1 MVVITFKKPGSQVDG
16 KNGVENIEAADPKS
30 LFSMTD
36 TEILEGIYATHV
48 VSHEHDRFDVHSLF
62 SITESILKCSK
73 QIVDNIEQKVPRV
86 HAETM
91 EGITITPGF
100 STPLCVLKSIVR
112 EVPCKA
118 PGEKNAH
125 DATLKILSKVS
136 KYSWEAKAVLAL
148 AAFSLQYGEFWLSA
162 QHQQSDQLA
171 LSVAFLKGVP
181 VLLKPENLKKRGRA
195 ITDLNNVIMS
205 TLQVIDCI
213 FQLEKLSIT
222 YSDVK
227 ELREILANARKDIS
241 VNVYWCIITT
251 VACAT
256 NITLLTCDE
265 GNSQDIV
272 QYAQKITIIL
282 SKLKQQLMICEEEI
296 EKLQAYIK
304 LKQLFQIPTEIMEV
318 MKILIFSEHH
328 VETTIFDGSI
338 KQLVRIDILRTK
350 NVLLFISSLE
360 ISVDYIARLR
370 TIYDFTKDNNEYEIV
385 WIPIVE
391 KWTEDLQHKFETL
404 RAKMPWYTVGQA
416 GALIAGIK
424 YIKEDWNFN
433 GKPMMV
439 VLNTKSQLQHFN
451 ALRMIWI
458 WGCQAFPFTQEKEVQ
473 LLLSLQDTWFSAITD
488 GIDTQISEWNK
499 DYDYIFFYGGDSDRV
514 NQFKEKATLINDE
527 IKKES
532 KISIKLYPVENNAN
546 NEGGDDRF
554 STFWS
559 AIESM
564 FHIKV
569 INKQIDD
576 VVKQVQKLLS
586 YKDDKSGW
594 AVLIQGRKL
603 VAIGAGSTM
612 YTVLEQY
619 HTWNQNVTVENF
631 GQVFNQQHGTAVKET
646 GHVCSCFSIAGATGS
661 TLEAMVCYECGN
673 VMEAFFNYKCC
684 HDKKKA
690 PLIT

>member
-1 MVVITFKKPGSQVDG
+1 MVVITFKKPGSQVDS
-16 KNGVENIEAADPKS
+16 KNGVENIEAADTKS

-148 AAFSLQYGEFWLSA
+148 AAFSLEYGEFWLSA

-171 LSVAFLKGVP
+171 MSVAFLKGVP
-181 VLLKPENLKKRGRA
+181 ILLKPENLKKRGRA

-213 FQLEKLSIT
+213 FQLEKHST
-222 YSDVK
+222 YNDVK

-256 NITLLTCDE
+256 NITLLTSDE
-265 GNSQDIV
+265 GNSQDLV

-282 SKLKQQLMICEEEI
+282 SKLKQQLKICEEEI
-296 EKLQAYIK
+296 EKLQAYMK

-318 MKILIFSEHH
+318 MKILIFFKHN
-328 VETTIFDGSI
+328 VETTIFDGST
-338 KQLVRIDILRTK
+338 KKLVNIDILKTK

-360 ISVDYIARLR
+360 ISEDYIARLKP
-370 TIYDFTKDNNEYEIV
+370 IYDFTKENNEYKIV

-391 KWTEDLQHKFETL
+391 KWTEDLQPKFEAL

-416 GALIAGIK
+416 DAHIAGIK

-433 GKPMMV
+433 GKPMLV
-439 VLNTKSQLQHFN
+439 VLNTKSQLQHLN

-458 WGCQAFPFTQEKEVQ
+458 WGCQAFPFTQEKEEQ
-473 LLLSLQDTWFSAITD
+473 LLLSLQDTWFSAIMD
-488 GIDTQISEWNK
+488 GIDTQISKWNK
-499 DYDYIFFYGGDSDRV
+499 DDYIFFYGGDSV
-514 NQFKEKATLINDE
+514 WMNKFKERATTLKNDA
-527 IKKES
+527 IKKEP
-532 KISIKLYPVENNAN
+532 KISIELYPVEKNAN
-546 NEGGDDRF
+546 NDGGDDGF

-594 AVLIQGRKL
+594 AVLIQGRRL
-603 VAIGAGSTM
+603 VAIGGSTM

-619 HTWNQNVTVENF
+619 HTWNQQVTITIQNF
-631 GQVFNQQHGTAVKET
+631 GQVFNEKHKAEVEKT

-673 VMEAFFNYKCC
+673 VMEAFFSYKCC
-684 HDKKKA
+684 HVKKN
-690 PLIT
+690 